1 MKDTPP
7 QDTTR
12 PTLSF
17 DYAKYQHLLDD
28 PALSEAE
35 KRQCLEALWTL
46 IVSFVELGFAVVPAG
61 EESCGQDGT
70 TLAAP
75 IIAPETML
83 ASLEANPEKTKA
95 KGGMS

>member
-7 QDTTR
+7 QDTAR

-35 KRQCLEALWTL
+35 KRQHL
-46 IVSFVELGFAVVPAG
+46 
-61 EESCGQDGT
+61 
-70 TLAAP
+70 
-75 IIAPETML
+75 
-83 ASLEANPEKTKA
+83 
-95 KGGMS
+95 